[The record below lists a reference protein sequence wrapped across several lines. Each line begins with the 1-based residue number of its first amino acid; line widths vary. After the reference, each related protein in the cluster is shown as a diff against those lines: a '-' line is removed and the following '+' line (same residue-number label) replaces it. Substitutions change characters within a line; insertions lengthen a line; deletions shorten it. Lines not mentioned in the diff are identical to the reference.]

1 MTKIKLEQ
9 AENRELALTKFQ
21 KMVRDKKQE
30 KADLKKRVEAEGKL
44 SLQELLAK
52 AKQEKED
59 ALKDPALQEE
69 ILLIRRTEEP
79 EWTPVKKSTLKFE
92 EAQQKL

>member
-1 MTKIKLEQ
+1 MDDRPIETIDRRRALAFAEGNQDAEKLEMTKIKLEQ

-44 SLQELLAK
+44 SL
-52 AKQEKED
+52 
-59 ALKDPALQEE
+59 
-69 ILLIRRTEEP
+69 
-79 EWTPVKKSTLKFE
+79 
-92 EAQQKL
+92 